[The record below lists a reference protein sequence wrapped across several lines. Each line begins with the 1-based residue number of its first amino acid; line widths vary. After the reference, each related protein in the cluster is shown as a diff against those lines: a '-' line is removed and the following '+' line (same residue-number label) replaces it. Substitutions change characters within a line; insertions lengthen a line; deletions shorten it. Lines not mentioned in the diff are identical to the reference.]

1 MFASAALPS
10 PQGSS
15 GPNCPQFL
23 SQREEALVL
32 RKSIHTQRENLQDAL
47 TTIEKR
53 GIPDI
58 QIFCNLLSPML
69 KIDPEDRIN
78 VG

>member
-1 MFASAALPS
+1 MCASAALPA

-15 GPNCPQFL
+15 GPNCPHSL

-32 RKSIHTQRENLQDAL
+32 RKSIHTRPENLQNAL
-47 TTIEKR
+47 TAIEKR
-53 GIPDI
+53 EIPDI
-58 QIFCNLLSPML
+58 QIFCSLLSPML